1 MDVEGSLPNPEKEEG
16 IQDKPGTAAVAV
28 KLRVNNL
35 LSLSLTHILAAM
47 TSPDGLIEY

>member
-1 MDVEGSLPNPEKEEG
+1 MDGEGSLPNPEKEEG

-35 LSLSLTHILAAM
+35 LSLSLILAAM